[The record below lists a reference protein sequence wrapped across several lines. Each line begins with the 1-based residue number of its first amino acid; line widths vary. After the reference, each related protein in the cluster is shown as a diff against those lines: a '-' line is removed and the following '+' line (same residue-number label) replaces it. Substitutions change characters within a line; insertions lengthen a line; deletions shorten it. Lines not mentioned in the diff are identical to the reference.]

1 MAGPNPQL
9 SITAIQSSSRRNA
22 LPQFSQRRNLLAVEI
37 IPKHPVPAGFEDPL
51 LTPADY
57 TDLYDESIRDPE
69 AFWGRE
75 GKRIDWIHPYTLVKN
90 TDFTMGKVS
99 IKWFEDGVLNASV
112 NCVDRHLPA
121 RAEQTAIIFE
131 PDDPEAVARH
141 ISYAELSEK
150 VNRFA
155 NVLLGQGVTRGDRVV
170 IYMPMIPEA
179 A

>member
-75 GKRIDWIHPYTLVKN
+75 GKR
-90 TDFTMGKVS
+90 GS
-99 IKWFEDGVLNASV
+99 
-112 NCVDRHLPA
+112 
-121 RAEQTAIIFE
+121 
-131 PDDPEAVARH
+131 
-141 ISYAELSEK
+141 
-150 VNRFA
+150 
-155 NVLLGQGVTRGDRVV
+155 VV
-170 IYMPMIPEA
+170 ISTLIHA
-179 A
+179 KGILQVTGNT